1 MNFVCVLF
9 SGAQLESLVGIR
21 VITPP
26 SLGLDESSSSV
37 ASGPPR
43 SSPPPDP
50 PLDPPEPPE
59 LPLEPLLPPGLN
71 GAVLDAEEQLAIG

>member
-21 VITPP
+21 VMTPP
-26 SLGLDESSSSV
+26 SVGIDESSSSV

-43 SSPPPDP
+43 SSPPPEP
-50 PLDPPEPPE
+50 PLNPPEPPE
-59 LPLEPLLPPGLN
+59 LPPELLPLPG
-71 GAVLDAEEQLAIG
+71 A